1 MLTSV
6 MRLAGNVWNVLNISQ
21 QVDILLHGSRN
32 LSFEVNAAIFSEV
45 QAILVVLHVSHRMF
59 MQLPSD
65 PFLSVLVVVIV
76 M

>member
-1 MLTSV
+1 

-45 QAILVVLHVSHRMF
+45 QCYIGSSARFAYRMF